1 MPKQPHQVPMPL
13 EAPEDVDLG
22 TSFSLTNLLTK
33 VRNEI
38 GILGFREWDWDWEG
52 KPHQVP
58 TPLEAPEDVDLGT
71 SFSLTNLLTKLR
83 NGILGLA
90 NWLYLKQPHQVPTRF
105 FQPN

>member
-1 MPKQPHQVPMPL
+1 MVFWYFGIGIGIGI
-13 EAPEDVDLG
+13 EIEIEI
-22 TSFSLTNLLTK
+22 
-33 VRNEI
+33 EI

-90 NWLYLKQPHQVPTRF
+90 NWLYLSKATPSGSH
-105 FQPN
+105 